1 MMPSWL
7 AGLIFFSILG
17 LLVGSQ
23 AFWFWRARKLVRARP
38 QGWQRWALGAPLYG
52 WFLLLLVVFV
62 AALLR
67 WAVAGGA
74 PVLLSLFM
82 QFRRSEV
89 MIPIGL
95 WLAASMLSFLLI
107 LLVCGASWLG
117 RRALVRRGGHH
128 PPPPPAGGLL
138 PTGAP
143 PP

>member
-17 LLVGSQ
+17 LLVASQ
-23 AFWFWRARKLVRARP
+23 AFWFWRARKLVRSRP

-62 AALLR
+62 AAPLR
-67 WAVAGGA
+67 WGGAGGA

-89 MIPIGL
+89 MIPLGL
-95 WLAASMLSFLLI
+95 WLTASMLSFLLI
-107 LLVCGASWLG
+107 
-117 RRALVRRGGHH
+117 ALVRLPALVHRAAARRKTDD
-128 PPPPPAGGLL
+128 PPQPERRYFLQTA
-138 PTGAP
+138 TY
-143 PP
+143 